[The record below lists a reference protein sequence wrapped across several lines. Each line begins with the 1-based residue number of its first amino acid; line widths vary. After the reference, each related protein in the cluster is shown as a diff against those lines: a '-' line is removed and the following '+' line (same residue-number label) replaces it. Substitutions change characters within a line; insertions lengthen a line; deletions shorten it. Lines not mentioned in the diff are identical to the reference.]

1 MRFDKLLIYISLGLA
16 FGAASAFSQ
25 SAVSA
30 SGDANTYEMAIN
42 EKAPSAE
49 IPWELIY
56 CS

>member
-16 FGAASAFSQ
+16 LGAASAFSQ